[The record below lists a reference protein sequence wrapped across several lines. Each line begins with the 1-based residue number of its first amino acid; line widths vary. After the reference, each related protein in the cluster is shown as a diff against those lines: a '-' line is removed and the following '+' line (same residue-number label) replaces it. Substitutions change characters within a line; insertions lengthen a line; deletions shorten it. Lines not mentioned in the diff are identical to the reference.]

1 MHDFEIAATLADI
14 RDALCRKHRLS
25 GNQEDRA
32 AFEDAIAAVS
42 IAEQRVSRLLTPK
55 TTV

>member
-1 MHDFEIAATLADI
+1 MHDFEIVATLADI
-14 RDALCRKHRLS
+14 RDTLCRTHQLS

-42 IAEQRVSRLLTPK
+42 IAEQRVSQLLTPK